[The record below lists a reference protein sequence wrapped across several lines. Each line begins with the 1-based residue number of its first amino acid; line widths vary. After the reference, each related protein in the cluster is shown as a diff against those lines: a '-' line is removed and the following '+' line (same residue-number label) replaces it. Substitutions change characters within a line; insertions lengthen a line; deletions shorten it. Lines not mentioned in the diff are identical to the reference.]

1 MMPKS
6 RLEIS
11 TESFRSLNDREV
23 SRGRVSGTATETSFS
38 KITGDLEQAGL
49 LISSIPETGVIVF
62 RAPSAANEYFAQ
74 SLADLLTA
82 PSRRK
87 KCPEEFY
94 IADLDYLYSPTDV
107 SRPAAIQAYLDTVL
121 VVGALSKLAEHGTEP
136 TSTKLIFFHKEKIEL
151 HINYDADKI
160 KKIQGLQEFIAHYVT
175 DEIHAEQK
183 KTIIKSV
190 LLELSKEFEGRTLD
204 IGLLNEKFEEF
215 KRRVSS
221 GYQLYVSEFS
231 FQKIKAEIEKSK
243 FEFITRINKVFSDIQ
258 SQLLTVPAALII
270 AGSQFESSDQ
280 IILKNFLIL
289 SGVLVF
295 TIFMLLLIMNQRNT
309 LQSIYS
315 EIDKEWEL
323 IKKKHN
329 AIKEQFD
336 TQYRVLESRYKH
348 QYVLLEVVALIVVLA
363 CMATVLLFNYNSA
376 GQKIS
381 VELAMLLGFFF
392 IIYMACRAH
401 AVISNVLFPRST

>member
-11 TESFRSLNDREV
+11 TEAFRSLNDREV
-23 SRGRVSGTATETSFS
+23 SRGRVTGTATEPSFS
-38 KITGDLEQAGL
+38 IITGALEQAGL
-49 LISSIPETGVIVF
+49 LISSIPETGIIVF

-74 SLADLLTA
+74 SLTDLLTA

-94 IADLDYLYSPTDV
+94 IADLDYLYSPTD
-107 SRPAAIQAYLDTVL
+107 SARPAAIQAYLDTVL
-121 VVGALSKLAEHGTEP
+121 VVDSLSKLAEHGTEP

-160 KKIQGLQEFIAHYVT
+160 KPIQGLQEFIERYVT
-175 DEIHAEQK
+175 DDIHAEQK

-243 FEFITRINKVFSDIQ
+243 FDFITKINKVFSDIQ
-258 SQLLTVPAALII
+258 NQLLTVPAALII
-270 AGSQFESSDQ
+270 AGSQFESSNH
-280 IILKNFLIL
+280 ITLKNFLIL
-289 SGVLVF
+289 SGAIAF
-295 TIFMLLLIMNQRNT
+295 TIFMLLLIMNQRST
-309 LQSIYS
+309 LQSVYN
-315 EIDKEWEL
+315 EIDNEWEL

-336 TQYRVLESRYKH
+336 TQYRALELRYKH
-348 QYVLLEVVALIVVLA
+348 QYVLLEIVALIVVLA

-376 GQKIS
+376 SQKIS
-381 VELAMLLGFFF
+381 VELAMLLGFFL
-392 IIYMACRAH
+392 IIYIACRAYT
-401 AVISNVLFPRST
+401 VISKVLFPRST

>member
-11 TESFRSLNDREV
+11 AESFRSLNGREV
-23 SRGRVSGTATETSFS
+23 SRGRVSGTATEPSFS

-49 LISSIPETGVIVF
+49 LISSNPETGVIVF
-62 RAPSAANEYFAQ
+62 SALSATNEYFAQ
-74 SLADLLTA
+74 SLTDLLTGA
-82 PSRRK
+82 SRRK
-87 KCPEEFY
+87 KCPKEFY
-94 IADLDYLYSPTDV
+94 VADLDYLYSPTDTT
-107 SRPAAIQAYLDTVL
+107 RPAAIQAYLDTVFI
-121 VVGALSKLAEHGTEP
+121 VESLSKLAEHGTES

-151 HINYDADKI
+151 HIDYDADKI
-160 KKIQGLQEFIAHYVT
+160 KPIQGLQEFTERYVT
-175 DEIHAEQK
+175 DDIHADQK

-243 FEFITRINKVFSDIQ
+243 FEFITKINKVFSDIQ
-258 SQLLTVPAALII
+258 NQLLTVPAALII
-270 AGSQFESSDQ
+270 AGSQFESSDH
-280 IILKNFLIL
+280 ITLKNFLIL
-289 SGVLVF
+289 SGALAF

-309 LQSIYS
+309 LQSIYN
-315 EIDKEWEL
+315 EIDNEWEL

-336 TQYRVLESRYKH
+336 TQYRALESRYKH

-363 CMATVLLFNYNSA
+363 CMATTLLFNYNSA
-376 GQKIS
+376 SQKIS
-381 VELAMLLGFFF
+381 VELSMLLGFIF
-392 IIYMACRAH
+392 IIYIACRAYT
-401 AVISNVLFPRST
+401 VISKVLFPRST